1 MPRSSSACF
10 ALAILLAPLAARAQG
25 PSPVTEDTKP
35 APPPREPGR
44 AAELK
49 ENATTDTQNADT
61 KHTQT
66 AGSDVQSDVE
76 ASRAVFIGG
85 DVGFTRGQ
93 LGIAP
98 HDLGFDKTGANG
110 ENYGV
115 YAGYRTKSLRFGARW
130 RVQDTTEFDLWS
142 FAATAG
148 YAFSSRPWTPIV
160 TLHLGYVFDE
170 KLQAGLFR
178 SSIPPGNVVQPD
190 VELKGPFAGLDLAA
204 EYWVSK
210 AARLGGFLGVDA
222 MYLFRP
228 RVATPQSLFGPTPDY
243 NKLALYSTSGS
254 TLALM
259 FNVGVRGEFDLAL
272 K

>member
-1 MPRSSSACF
+1 V
-10 ALAILLAPLAARAQG
+10 APIAARAQG
-25 PSPVTEDTKP
+25 APATQDTRP
-35 APPPREPGR
+35 AAPPREPGR

-49 ENATTDTQNADT
+49 ENATTDTENGET
-61 KHTQT
+61 KRTGH
-66 AGSDVQSDVE
+66 GPEEEPKDVE
-76 ASRAVFIGG
+76 AARAVFIGG

-110 ENYGV
+110 ENYGIF
-115 YAGYRTKSLRFGARW
+115 AGYRTSSLRLGARW

-178 SSIPPGNVVQPD
+178 SSIPPGNVVLPD
-190 VELKGPFAGLDLAA
+190 VELKGPFAGLDLAG

-210 AARLGGFLGVDA
+210 EVRLGGFVGVDA

-228 RVATPQSLFGPTPDY
+228 RAETPQSLFGPTPDFDR
-243 NKLALYSTSGS
+243 LALYSTSGS

-259 FNVGVRGEFDLAL
+259 FNLGIRGEFDLAL
-272 K
+272 R